1 MPDVNVVVEK
11 VLWALIWLLPGLLV
25 LLAIILVL
33 SYTDRRPRRDEP
45 AEPRPGDND
54 DADKQG

>member
-1 MPDVNVVVEK
+1 MPDVNVAIDK

-25 LLAIILVL
+25 LVAIILAL
-33 SYTDRRPRRDEP
+33 SYTDRRPRRDDP
-45 AEPRPGDND
+45 AEPRPHDND